1 MSAVV
6 AILEGSAPVDEG
18 KVACGISVV
27 RHTVVV
33 LEAKT
38 TDVTTVKPFV
48 GHPEALGAHSVITK

>member
-1 MSAVV
+1 M